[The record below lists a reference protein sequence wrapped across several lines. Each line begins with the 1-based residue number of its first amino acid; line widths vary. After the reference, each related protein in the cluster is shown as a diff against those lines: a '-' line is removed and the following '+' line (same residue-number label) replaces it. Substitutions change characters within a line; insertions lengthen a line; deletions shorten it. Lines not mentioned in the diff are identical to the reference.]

1 MKKNM
6 KPILPLSLRLRNF
19 LIVFA
24 FAAISVLI
32 AVWFLVSCRVETV
45 LVENAV
51 AVPQPTILDA
61 ANVKAGRHLY
71 SVGEAQIERRITAS
85 SPYVKSVTLKRKL
98 PSTLR
103 ILIEEYDLSYYIE
116 YEGRYYLLTHELL
129 VLEETT
135 PENAL
140 AKGAVP
146 LLLTKLKEP
155 KVSKDD
161 TNAPKVLT
169 PMQTLEFQ
177 DKTDLALSQ
186 RLLLALANSD
196 FAEEITAVDLS
207 DHFNLQVQISD
218 KYTVLL
224 GNEKD
229 FEKKISR
236 TEHAL
241 DYLSESMYALTGI
254 LHAEKDVPVTFEFTG
269 TIG

>member
-1 MKKNM
+1 MKKKIIPVM
-6 KPILPLSLRLRNF
+6 PRSLRLRNF

-24 FAAISVLI
+24 FVTVSVVLSI
-32 AVWFLVSCRVETV
+32 WFLVACRVNTV
-45 LVENAV
+45 LVENTV

-71 SVGEAQIERRITAS
+71 AVSEAQIERRITAS

-103 ILIEEYDLSYYIE
+103 ILVEEYDLSYYIE

-135 PENAL
+135 PEDAL

-146 LLLTKLKEP
+146 LLLTKLKDP
-155 KVSKDD
+155 KISKDEPD
-161 TNAPKVLT
+161 APKVLT

-177 DKTDLALSQ
+177 VKADLALSQ
-186 RLLLALANSD
+186 RFLHALAESD
-196 FAEEITAVDLS
+196 FAEKISAVDLS
-207 DHFNLQVQISD
+207 DHFDLQVQISD
-218 KYTVLL
+218 KYTLLL

-229 FEKKISR
+229 FEKKIER
-236 TEHAL
+236 AEHAL

-254 LHAEKDVPVTFEFTG
+254 LHAEKDAPVTFEITG
-269 TIG
+269 TIS